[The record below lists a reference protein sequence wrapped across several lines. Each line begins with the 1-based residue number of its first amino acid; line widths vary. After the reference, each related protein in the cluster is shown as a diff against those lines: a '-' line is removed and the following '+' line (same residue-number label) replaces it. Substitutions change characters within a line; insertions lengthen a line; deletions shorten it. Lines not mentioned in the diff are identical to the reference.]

1 MIKATSGWITL
12 TACFLSSGGQQVAKQ
27 QSTESFDLPLKSD
40 AARAS
45 FSLGV
50 GSRLDVASL
59 VMICVSV
66 VTAYLVLPPLYSV
79 IQTSLFTTKLTGEI
93 DQFTLRYYED
103 LLRELQILG
112 PFLNTFYFSI
122 GSALFATLLGG
133 SIAWVVVRT
142 DSPLRGLGYFT
153 AFASFG
159 TPFILYTIGWL
170 LLLGKAGPINYWLKT
185 LLDQTGP
192 VINVYSMFG
201 MILIE
206 SLLWSPFVFL
216 MLAAAFRSMD
226 PSLEEASAACGAR
239 VWQTMRRISLRL
251 MLPAF
256 FSVMLLIFIRTFES
270 FEIPALVGL
279 PGDIR
284 VLTTSI
290 YLDAQKLPPRYGS
303 AGAFSVFL
311 MVVVAVTLYFY
322 FRMTREGDRYHTVT
336 GKGYRPAL
344 INLGRWRYL
353 AGSALV
359 TYSIVLLVLPFLII
373 LWASLLPFYMQ
384 PSLEGLAKFT
394 IKNYMTAI
402 HYPKL
407 TDAIKNS
414 VLLGLGSS
422 SLVMALTLL
431 ASWLLVRTKIRG
443 RWLLDLMT
451 TLPLLFPGIVMGL
464 AILRFYLFVPIP
476 VYGTLWILLIA
487 FVTRYIP
494 YGIRYTHSG
503 LLQLHKEL
511 EEASYVSGA
520 SWFSSMRRIIL
531 PLITP
536 SFLGGWIFI
545 FLLSAKELSM
555 SVLLVSPQTP
565 VVSVAIFELWENAQV
580 GELAAF
586 GVIWTVILVTVAIV
600 YYAFA
605 RRYGI
610 QQS

>member
-1 MIKATSGWITL
+1 VARQPSSETYD
-12 TACFLSSGGQQVAKQ
+12 LS
-27 QSTESFDLPLKSD
+27 LKSS
-40 AARAS
+40 AARAVRGV
-45 FSLGV
+45 FNLGLV
-50 GSRLDVASL
+50 RGLDAASV
-59 VMICVSV
+59 VMIVVSII
-66 VTAYLVLPPLYSV
+66 TAYLVLPPLYSV
-79 IQTSLFTTKLTGEI
+79 VQTSLFTTKLTGEI
-93 DQFTLRYYED
+93 DEFTLRYYQD
-103 LLRELQILG
+103 LIRELQVVG
-112 PFLNTFYFSI
+112 PFLNTVYFSV
-122 GSALFATLLGG
+122 GSALLATMLGG
-133 SIAWVVVRT
+133 SIAWIVTRT

-170 LLLGKAGPINYWLKT
+170 LLLGRAGPVNYWLKT
-185 LLDQTGP
+185 LLDQSGP
-192 VINVYSMFG
+192 VINIYSLSG
-201 MILIE
+201 MIFIE

-226 PSLEEASAACGAR
+226 PSLEEASAVCGAR
-239 VWQTMRRISLRL
+239 VWQTMRRVSLRL

-256 FSVMLLIFIRTFES
+256 FSVMLLIFIRSFES

-279 PGDIR
+279 PGDVR

-303 AGAFSVFL
+303 AGAFSVLL
-311 MVVVAVTLYFY
+311 MFVVAGTLYLY
-322 FRMTREGDRYHTVT
+322 FRVTRDGDRFHTIT

-344 INLGRWRYL
+344 VHLGRWRYL
-353 AGSALV
+353 AGCALLL
-359 TYSIVLLVLPFLII
+359 YSLVLLVLPFLII

-384 PSLEGLAKFT
+384 PSMEGIARFT
-394 IKNYMTAI
+394 MKNYITAI
-402 HYPKL
+402 HFPKI
-407 TDAIKNS
+407 TDSIKNS
-414 VLLGLGSS
+414 ILLGLGSAS
-422 SLVMALTLL
+422 AVMVLTLL
-431 ASWLLVRTKIRG
+431 ASWLLVRTKMRG
-443 RWLLDLMT
+443 RWLLDILT

-511 EEASYVSGA
+511 EEAAYTAGA
-520 SWFSSMRRIIL
+520 SWSNCMRRIIL
-531 PLITP
+531 PLVTP

-586 GVIWTVILVTVAIV
+586 GVIWTVILVSIAII
-600 YYAFA
+600 YYLFA
-605 RRYGI
+605 RRYGV
-610 QQS
+610 QQN

>member
-1 MIKATSGWITL
+1 M
-12 TACFLSSGGQQVAKQ
+12 AKSQ
-27 QSTESFDLPLKSD
+27 PSESLELPLKSGTVQKGI
-40 AARAS
+40 
-45 FSLGV
+45 SLGLA
-50 GSRLDVASL
+50 SRFDVATV
-59 VMICVSV
+59 VMISVSV
-66 VTAYLVLPPLYSV
+66 VTGYLVLPPLYSV

-103 LLRELQILG
+103 LFRELQILG

-133 SIAWVVVRT
+133 SIAWIVVRT

-414 VLLGLGSS
+414 VLLGLGSA

>member
-1 MIKATSGWITL
+1 M
-12 TACFLSSGGQQVAKQ
+12 AKQ
-27 QSTESFDLPLKSD
+27 QSTEALDLPASAR
-40 AARAS
+40 AARGWLGIGAAS
-45 FSLGV
+45 QF
-50 GSRLDVASL
+50 DVASGL
-59 VMICVSV
+59 MLAVSLI
-66 VTAYLVLPPLYSV
+66 TGYLVLPPLYSV

-93 DQFTLRYYED
+93 DQFTFRYYED
-103 LLRELQILG
+103 LIRELQVVG
-112 PFLNTFYFSI
+112 PFLNTFYFAV
-122 GSALFATLLGG
+122 GSALFATMLGG
-133 SIAWVVVRT
+133 SIAWIVVRT
-142 DSPLRGLGYFT
+142 DSPLRSLGYFT

-192 VINVYSMFG
+192 VINVYSLTG
-201 MILIE
+201 MIFIE

-239 VWQTMRRISLRL
+239 FWQTLQRISLRL
-251 MLPAF
+251 LLPAF

-303 AGAFSVFL
+303 AGAFSVLL
-311 MVVVAVTLYFY
+311 MVVVAATLYFY
-322 FRMTREGDRYHTVT
+322 FRLTREGDRFHTVT
-336 GKGYRPAL
+336 GKGYRPTRVS
-344 INLGRWRYL
+344 LGRWRYL
-353 AGSALV
+353 AASGLAL
-359 TYSIVLLVLPFLII
+359 YSVVLLVLPFLII
-373 LWASLLPFYMQ
+373 LWASFLPFYMQ
-384 PSLEGLAKFT
+384 PSFEGLAKFT
-394 IKNYMTAI
+394 TKNYVTAL
-402 HYPKL
+402 HFPKI

-414 VLLGLGSS
+414 VLLGLGSAS
-422 SLVMALTLL
+422 FVMILTLI

-520 SWFSSMRRIIL
+520 SWSSSMRRIVL

-565 VVSVAIFELWENAQV
+565 VVSVAIFELWENAQI

-586 GVIWTVILVTVAIV
+586 GVIWTAILVTVAIL
-600 YYAFA
+600 YYAIA
-605 RRYGI
+605 RRYGV

>member
-1 MIKATSGWITL
+1 
-12 TACFLSSGGQQVAKQ
+12 
-27 QSTESFDLPLKSD
+27 LPLKSH
-40 AARAS
+40 AAGGVFAAS
-45 FSLGV
+45 LS
-50 GSRLDVASL
+50 SRFDVATV
-59 VMICVSV
+59 VMVLVSV

-103 LLRELQILG
+103 LLRELQIIG
-112 PFLNTFYFSI
+112 PFLNTFYFSV
-122 GSALFATLLGG
+122 GSALCATALGG
-133 SIAWVVVRT
+133 SIAWIVVRT

-170 LLLGKAGPINYWLKT
+170 LLLGKAGPINYWLKA
-185 LLDQTGP
+185 LFHQTAP

-226 PSLEEASAACGAR
+226 PSLEEASSVCGAR

-279 PGDIR
+279 PGDLR

-303 AGAFSVFL
+303 AGAFSVLL
-311 MVVVAVTLYFY
+311 MVVVAMTLYCY
-322 FRMTREGDRYHTVT
+322 FRITREGDRFHTVT
-336 GKGYRPAL
+336 GKGYRPTL
-344 INLGRWRYL
+344 IHLGRWRYL

-359 TYSIVLLVLPFLII
+359 LYSIILLVLPFLII
-373 LWASLLPFYMQ
+373 LWASFLPFYMQ
-384 PSLEGLAKFT
+384 PSMEGLAKFT
-394 IKNYMTAI
+394 LKNYVTAI
-402 HYPKL
+402 HFPKL
-407 TDAIKNS
+407 TDSIKNS
-414 VLLGLGSS
+414 VLLGLGSA
-422 SLVMALTLL
+422 SLVMVLTLL

-443 RWLLDLMT
+443 RWLLDLLT

-487 FVTRYIP
+487 FITRYIP

-520 SWFSSMRRIIL
+520 SWFSSMRRIVL

-586 GVIWTVILVTVAIV
+586 GVIWTVILVTVAIF
-600 YYAFA
+600 YYVFA
-605 RRYGI
+605 RRYGV
-610 QQS
+610 QQN

>member
-1 MIKATSGWITL
+1 M
-12 TACFLSSGGQQVAKQ
+12 AKQ
-27 QSTESFDLPLKSD
+27 QSTETLDLALK
-40 AARAS
+40 ARTS
-45 FSLGV
+45 GRSLSLGLV
-50 GSRLDVASL
+50 SRFDVASV
-59 VMICVSV
+59 VMIIVSV
-66 VTAYLVLPPLYSV
+66 ITAYLVLPPLYSV
-79 IQTSLFTTKLTGEI
+79 IQTSLYTTKLTGEI

-103 LLRELQILG
+103 LLRELQIIG
-112 PFLNTFYFSI
+112 PFLNTFYFSM
-122 GSALFATLLGG
+122 GSALCATALGG
-133 SIAWVVVRT
+133 SIAWLVVRT
-142 DSPLRGLGYFT
+142 DSPLRSLGYFT

-170 LLLGKAGPINYWLKT
+170 LLLGKAGPINYWLKV
-185 LLDQTGP
+185 LLDQSGP

-303 AGAFSVFL
+303 AGAFSVLL
-311 MVVVAVTLYFY
+311 MVVVAATLYYY

-336 GKGYRPAL
+336 GKGYRPTL
-344 INLGRWRYL
+344 ISLGRWRYV

-359 TYSIVLLVLPFLII
+359 VYSIVLLVLPFLII

-394 IKNYMTAI
+394 IKNYVTAL
-402 HYPKL
+402 HFPKL

-414 VLLGLGSS
+414 VLLGLGSAS
-422 SLVMALTLL
+422 FVMVLTLL
-431 ASWLLVRTKIRG
+431 AHELMQRRVDQADDDRVAIHRLEQTGEVRALVRQQNIQRSRAVLLQSRPGSSSG
-443 RWLLDLMT
+443 RW
-451 TLPLLFPGIVMGL
+451 
-464 AILRFYLFVPIP
+464 A
-476 VYGTLWILLIA
+476 
-487 FVTRYIP
+487 
-494 YGIRYTHSG
+494 
-503 LLQLHKEL
+503 
-511 EEASYVSGA
+511 GA
-520 SWFSSMRRIIL
+520 R
-531 PLITP
+531 
-536 SFLGGWIFI
+536 
-545 FLLSAKELSM
+545 
-555 SVLLVSPQTP
+555 
-565 VVSVAIFELWENAQV
+565 
-580 GELAAF
+580 
-586 GVIWTVILVTVAIV
+586 
-600 YYAFA
+600 A
-605 RRYGI
+605 RRTCARCGTGQYPWRRKCGRGEHRAGNPHLPKPAGERPH
-610 QQS
+610 QPR

>member
-1 MIKATSGWITL
+1 M
-12 TACFLSSGGQQVAKQ
+12 AKQ
-27 QSTESFDLPLKSD
+27 QSTEAIDLPAS
-40 AARAS
+40 ARATRGW
-45 FSLGV
+45 LGT
-50 GSRLDVASL
+50 GAASQFDVATGL
-59 VMICVSV
+59 MIAVSV
-66 VTAYLVLPPLYSV
+66 ITAYLVLPPLYSV

-103 LLRELQILG
+103 LLRELQVIG
-112 PFLNTFYFSI
+112 PFLNTFYFAV
-122 GSALFATLLGG
+122 GSALFATMLGG
-133 SIAWVVVRT
+133 SIAWIVVRT

-170 LLLGKAGPINYWLKT
+170 LLLGRAGPINYWLKT

-192 VINVYSMFG
+192 VLNVYSLTG
-201 MILIE
+201 MIFIE

-226 PSLEEASAACGAR
+226 PTLEEASAACGAR
-239 VWQTMRRISLRL
+239 VWQTLRRISLRL
-251 MLPAF
+251 LLPAF

-303 AGAFSVFL
+303 AGAFSVLL
-311 MVVVAVTLYFY
+311 MVVVAATLYFY
-322 FRMTREGDRYHTVT
+322 FRLTRDGDRFHTVT
-336 GKGYRPAL
+336 GKGYRPTRVS
-344 INLGRWRYL
+344 LGRWRYL
-353 AGSALV
+353 TASGLLL
-359 TYSIVLLVLPFLII
+359 YSVVLLVLPFLII
-373 LWASLLPFYMQ
+373 LWASMLPFYMQ

-394 IKNYMTAI
+394 LKNYVTALHFHKI
-402 HYPKL
+402 

-414 VLLGLGSS
+414 VLLGIGSAS
-422 SLVMALTLL
+422 FVMVLTVL

-443 RWLLDLMT
+443 RWLLDLLT

-511 EEASYVSGA
+511 EEASYGSGA
-520 SWFSSMRRIIL
+520 SWFTSMRRIVL

-565 VVSVAIFELWENAQV
+565 VVSVAIFELWENAQI

-586 GVIWTVILVTVAIV
+586 GVIWTAILVTVAIL
-600 YYAFA
+600 YYLIA
-605 RRYGI
+605 RRYGV
-610 QQS
+610 QQN

>member
-1 MIKATSGWITL
+1 
-12 TACFLSSGGQQVAKQ
+12 VAKQ
-27 QSTESFDLPLKSD
+27 QSGDTLDLPLKTGVSGGILSL
-40 AARAS
+40 RLAS
-45 FSLGV
+45 RF
-50 GSRLDVASL
+50 DVPTV
-59 VMICVSV
+59 VMIGVSI

-93 DQFTLRYYED
+93 DQFTLRYYQD
-103 LLRELQILG
+103 LVRELQVIG

-133 SIAWVVVRT
+133 SIAWIVVRT

-170 LLLGKAGPINYWLKT
+170 LLLGRAGPVNYWLKV

-239 VWQTMRRISLRL
+239 VWQTMRRVSLRL

-303 AGAFSVFL
+303 AGAFSVLL
-311 MVVVAVTLYFY
+311 MVVVAATLYFY
-322 FRMTREGDRYHTVT
+322 FRVTREGDRFHTVT
-336 GKGYRPAL
+336 GKGYRPTL
-344 INLGRWRYL
+344 INLGRWRYV

-359 TYSIVLLVLPFLII
+359 IYSIVLLVLPFLII

-394 IKNYMTAI
+394 IKNYVTAI
-402 HYPKL
+402 HFPKL

-414 VLLGLGSS
+414 VLLGLGSAS
-422 SLVMALTLL
+422 FVMMLTLL

-586 GVIWTVILVTVAIV
+586 GVIWTVILVTVAIF

-610 QQS
+610 QQN

>member
-1 MIKATSGWITL
+1 M
-12 TACFLSSGGQQVAKQ
+12 AKQ
-27 QSTESFDLPLKSD
+27 QSTEAIDLPANARVARGLWRIG
-40 AARAS
+40 AAS
-45 FSLGV
+45 QF
-50 GSRLDVASL
+50 DVATGL
-59 VMICVSV
+59 MIAVSV
-66 VTAYLVLPPLYSV
+66 ITAYLVLPPLYSV

-93 DQFTLRYYED
+93 DQFTLRYYQD
-103 LLRELQILG
+103 LLRELQIIG
-112 PFLNTFYFSI
+112 PFLNTLYFSI
-122 GSALFATLLGG
+122 GSALFATMLGG
-133 SIAWVVVRT
+133 SIAWIVVRT

-170 LLLGKAGPINYWLKT
+170 LLLGRAGPVNYWLKN

-290 YLDAQKLPPRYGS
+290 YLDAQKLPPKYGS
-303 AGAFSVFL
+303 AGAFSVLL
-311 MVVVAVTLYFY
+311 MLVVAATLYFY
-322 FRMTREGDRYHTVT
+322 FRVTREGDRFQTVT
-336 GKGYRPAL
+336 GKGYRPTRVS
-344 INLGRWRYL
+344 LGRWRYL
-353 AGSALV
+353 AACGLVLYSA
-359 TYSIVLLVLPFLII
+359 VLLVLPFLII
-373 LWASLLPFYMQ
+373 LWASMLPFYMQ

-394 IKNYMTAI
+394 LKNYVTAL

-414 VLLGLGSS
+414 VLLGLGSAS
-422 SLVMALTLL
+422 FVMVLTLL

-443 RWLLDLMT
+443 RWLLDLLT

-536 SFLGGWIFI
+536 AFLGGWIFI

-586 GVIWTVILVTVAIV
+586 GVVWTVILVTVAIV

-610 QQS
+610 QQN

>member
-1 MIKATSGWITL
+1 M
-12 TACFLSSGGQQVAKQ
+12 AKQ
-27 QSTESFDLPLKSD
+27 PSTGAYSD
-40 AARAS
+40 SVERRTGRLFQRA
-45 FSLGV
+45 LGIDAIRHYDV
-50 GSRLDVASL
+50 GAVVMVVVSL
-59 VMICVSV
+59 V
-66 VTAYLVLPPLYSV
+66 TAFLVLPPLYSV

-93 DQFTLRYYED
+93 DQFTLQYYQNLISE
-103 LLRELQILG
+103 LRVLG

-122 GSALFATLLGG
+122 GSALLATALGG
-133 SIAWVVVRT
+133 TIAWIVTRT
-142 DSPLRGLGYFT
+142 DTPLRALGYFT

-170 LLLGKAGPINYWLKT
+170 LLLGKAGPVNFWLKT
-185 LLDQTGP
+185 LLGQSQP
-192 VINVYSMFG
+192 VINVYSLAG

-226 PSLEEASAACGAR
+226 PSLEEASAVCGAR
-239 VWQTMRRISLRL
+239 LWQTLRRVSLRL

-256 FSVMLLIFIRTFES
+256 FSVLLLIFIRSFES

-279 PGDIR
+279 PGDVR

-290 YLDAQKLPPRYGS
+290 YIDAQRLPPQYGS
-303 AGAFSVFL
+303 AGAFSVLL
-311 MVVVAVTLYFY
+311 MLVVAGTLYLY
-322 FRMTREGDRYHTVT
+322 FRVTREGDRFQTVT
-336 GKGYRPAL
+336 GKGYRPTL
-344 INLGRWRYL
+344 IRLGRWRYL
-353 AGSALV
+353 AALGLIV
-359 TYSIVLLVLPFLII
+359 YAFVLLVLPFLII
-373 LWASLLPFYMQ
+373 LWASFLPFYMQ
-384 PSLEGLAKFT
+384 PSIEGLGRFT
-394 IKNYMTAI
+394 LKNYVAAL
-402 HYPKL
+402 HFPKII
-407 TDAIKNS
+407 DSIKNS
-414 VLLGLGSS
+414 IVLGIGSAS
-422 SLVMALTLL
+422 VVMVLTLL
-431 ASWLLVRTKIRG
+431 ASWLLVRTKMRG

-511 EEASYVSGA
+511 EEAAYAAGA
-520 SWFSSMRRIIL
+520 SWSSCMRRIIL
-531 PLITP
+531 PLMTP
-536 SFLGGWIFI
+536 SFLGGWVFI

-586 GVIWTVILVTVAIV
+586 GVLWTVVLVSIAVV
-600 YYAFA
+600 YYLFA
-605 RRYGI
+605 RRYGV

>member
-1 MIKATSGWITL
+1 M
-12 TACFLSSGGQQVAKQ
+12 AKQ
-27 QSTESFDLPLKSD
+27 QSTEALDLP
-40 AARAS
+40 ATVRTTR
-45 FSLGV
+45 G
-50 GSRLDVASL
+50 RLAIGAASL
-59 VMICVSV
+59 FDVPTSLMIAVSLI
-66 VTAYLVLPPLYSV
+66 TGYLVLPPLYSV

-93 DQFTLRYYED
+93 DQFTFRYYED
-103 LLRELQILG
+103 LIRELQVVG
-112 PFLNTFYFSI
+112 PFLNTFYFAV
-122 GSALFATLLGG
+122 GAALLSTILGG
-133 SIAWVVVRT
+133 SIAWIVVRT
-142 DSPLRGLGYFT
+142 DSPLRSLGYFT

-170 LLLGKAGPINYWLKT
+170 LLLGKAGPINYWLKI
-185 LLDQTGP
+185 LLNQTAP
-192 VINVYSMFG
+192 VLNVYSLTG
-201 MILIE
+201 MIFIE

-239 VWQTMRRISLRL
+239 VWQTLRRISLRL
-251 MLPAF
+251 LLPAF

-303 AGAFSVFL
+303 AGAFSVLL
-311 MVVVAVTLYFY
+311 MVVVAATLYFY
-322 FRMTREGDRYHTVT
+322 FRLTREGDRFHTVT
-336 GKGYRPAL
+336 GKGYRPTRVS
-344 INLGRWRYL
+344 LGRWRYL
-353 AGSALV
+353 TASGLLV
-359 TYSIVLLVLPFLII
+359 YAVVLLVLPFLII
-373 LWASLLPFYMQ
+373 LWASFLPFYMQ

-394 IKNYMTAI
+394 TKNYVTAL
-402 HYPKL
+402 HFPKI

-414 VLLGLGSS
+414 VLLGLGSA
-422 SLVMALTLL
+422 SLVMVLTVL

-520 SWFSSMRRIIL
+520 SWFSSMRRIVL

-565 VVSVAIFELWENAQV
+565 VVSVAIFELWENAQI

-586 GVIWTVILVTVAIV
+586 GVIWTAILVTVAIF
-600 YYAFA
+600 YYMIA
-605 RRYGI
+605 RRYGV
-610 QQS
+610 QQN

>member
-1 MIKATSGWITL
+1 
-12 TACFLSSGGQQVAKQ
+12 VAKQ
-27 QSTESFDLPLKSD
+27 PSSRAYDYQLKSAAG
-40 AARAS
+40 AARS
-45 FSLGV
+45 FFGPVAALRFDAPTVVMLAVSL
-50 GSRLDVASL
+50 
-59 VMICVSV
+59 I
-66 VTAYLVLPPLYSV
+66 TAYLVLPPLYSV
-79 IQTSLFTTKLTGEI
+79 VQTSLFTTKLTGEI
-93 DQFTLRYYED
+93 DEFTFRYYQD
-103 LLRELQILG
+103 LIRELQVVG
-112 PFLNTFYFSI
+112 PFLNTLYFSI
-122 GSALFATLLGG
+122 GSALLATLLGG
-133 SIAWVVVRT
+133 SIAWIVTRT
-142 DSPLRGLGYFT
+142 DAPLRGLGYFT

-185 LLDQTGP
+185 ILDQPGP
-192 VINVYSMFG
+192 VINVYSLFG

-239 VWQTMRRISLRL
+239 VWQTMRRVSLRL

-256 FSVMLLIFIRTFES
+256 FSVMLLIFIRSFES

-279 PGDIR
+279 PGDVR

-290 YLDAQKLPPRYGS
+290 FLDAQKLPPRYGS
-303 AGAFSVFL
+303 AGAFSVLL
-311 MVVVAVTLYFY
+311 MVVVACALYFY
-322 FRMTREGDRYHTVT
+322 FRVTREGDRFHTIT
-336 GKGYRPAL
+336 GKGYRPGL
-344 INLGRWRYL
+344 IPLGRLRYL
-353 AGSALV
+353 ASCGLLV
-359 TYSIVLLVLPFLII
+359 YSLVLLVLPFLII
-373 LWASLLPFYMQ
+373 LWASFLPFYMQ
-384 PSLEGLAKFT
+384 PSIEGLSKFT
-394 IKNYMTAI
+394 LKNYYTAI
-402 HYPKL
+402 HFPKI
-407 TDAIKNS
+407 TDSIKNS
-414 VLLGLGSS
+414 ILLGLGSAS
-422 SLVMALTLL
+422 AVMALTLL
-431 ASWLLVRTKIRG
+431 ASWLLVRTKMRG
-443 RWLLDLMT
+443 RWLLDLLT

-511 EEASYVSGA
+511 EEAAYTAGA
-520 SWFSSMRRIIL
+520 SWTNCMRRIIL
-531 PLITP
+531 PLVTP
-536 SFLGGWIFI
+536 SFLGGWVFI

-586 GVIWTVILVTVAIV
+586 GVIWTVILVSIAVF
-600 YYAFA
+600 YYLFA
-605 RRYGI
+605 RRYGV
-610 QQS
+610 QQN